1 MTGVA
6 DGDASGDGA
15 DDSGPHVRSL
25 LGAYVLEA
33 LAPEEDRRV
42 ADHLAEC
49 GRCGAAYL
57 EVADAPSLLALLD
70 EDDLRWPG
78 AL

>member
-1 MTGVA
+1 M
-6 DGDASGDGA
+6 
-15 DDSGPHVRSL
+15 RSL

-49 GRCGAAYL
+49 GPCGAAYL
-57 EVADAPSLLALLD
+57 EVADAPSSLALLD
-70 EDDLRWPG
+70 EDDLR
-78 AL
+78 